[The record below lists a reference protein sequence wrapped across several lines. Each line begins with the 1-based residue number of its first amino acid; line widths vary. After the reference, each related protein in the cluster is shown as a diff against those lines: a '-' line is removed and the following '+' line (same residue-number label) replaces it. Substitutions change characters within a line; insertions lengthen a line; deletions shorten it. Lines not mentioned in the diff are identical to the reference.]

1 MCVCA
6 CGYVAGGTCMCLC
19 VYLCVPVHVCVCVCM
34 HAYMR
39 MCVCLCVFLDHLEA
53 HIPGAVEYTISPQA
67 RISGEL

>member
-1 MCVCA
+1 MS
-6 CGYVAGGTCMCLC
+6 
-19 VYLCVPVHVCVCVCM
+19 LCVPVHVCVCVCM

-53 HIPGAVEYTISPQA
+53 HIPGAVEYTISPQG